1 MSAIKVGIIGATG
14 YVGAELV
21 RIFSGHPK
29 AELSVLVSRS
39 FAGRRF
45 SDVYPSFRGVCD
57 LSLSD
62 MTPEQVADQC
72 DFVITAL
79 PHGVSSKTVPI
90 LLSKG
95 VKVID
100 HSGDFRFRTLE
111 PYTEA
116 YQLEHPCPELLD
128 EAVYGMP
135 ELYRDKLKDARLAAD
150 PGCYPTCSIL
160 GLAPLLSN
168 HIISTGGII
177 IDAVSG
183 YSGAGRK
190 SELPY
195 SFCEADE
202 SFKPYAA
209 SSHRHTAEIEQ
220 EFSLLAGEKILVT
233 FTPHLAPMKRG
244 MCATIYSDLLPEH
257 EAITEKEI
265 FDLYSDYFRD
275 EPFVRILPLG
285 MTPETRHTA
294 FSNRIDIAIAR
305 DSHTGKIK
313 IMSALDNLGKG
324 SASQAVQTMNV
335 MCGFNETDG
344 LLSLVGCI

>member
-1 MSAIKVGIIGATG
+1 MSLIKVGIIGATG

-21 RIFSGHPK
+21 RILSGHPK
-29 AELSVLVSRS
+29 VELSVLISKS
-39 FAGRRF
+39 FAGKKF
-45 SDVYPSFRGVCD
+45 SDIYPSFRGVCD
-57 LSLSD
+57 LVLSD
-62 MTPEQVADQC
+62 MTPEQVAKNC

-79 PHGVSSKTVPI
+79 PHGVSSMTVPI
-90 LLSKG
+90 LLNEG

-100 HSGDFRFRTLE
+100 HSGDFRFRTLA

-116 YQLEHPCPELLD
+116 YQLEHPCPELLA

-135 ELYRDKLKDARLAAD
+135 ELYREKLKGARLAAD

-160 GLAPLLSN
+160 GLAPLLSKS
-168 HIISTGGII
+168 IIRTQGII

-195 SFCEADE
+195 SYCEAAE
-202 SFKPYAA
+202 SFKPYAV

-220 EFSLLAGEKILVT
+220 EFGFLAGEKILVT

-244 MCATIYSDLLPEH
+244 MCATIYCDLLPEH
-257 EAITEKEI
+257 EQMTEQDI
-265 FDLYSDYFRD
+265 HDLYTAYYRD
-275 EPFVRILPLG
+275 EAFVRVLPLKV
-285 MTPETRHTA
+285 TPETRHTA
-294 FSNRIDIAIAR
+294 FSNRIDIAIAK

-313 IMSALDNLGKG
+313 VMSALDNLGKG
-324 SASQAVQTMNV
+324 AASQAIQTMNV
-335 MCGFNETDG
+335 MCGFEETDG
-344 LLSLVGCI
+344 LLHLVGCI